1 MRKYAL
7 FIAALLFIAFAV
19 NMSAQPRYDME
30 KLFREKL
37 NRGVVAIRSNGK
49 VVVSWRQL
57 TSDAANQAF
66 DVYRNGK
73 KLNTEPLTSGGTF
86 FVDEH
91 PLVSGATYE
100 VRGGGK
106 NGSFALKANAP
117 EGYLPVKLQRP
128 DGGVTPDGEQFT
140 YSAND
145 ASVADVDGDG
155 QYEILLKWDPSNAHD
170 NAHDGYTCPTIFD
183 CYRLDGKLLWRI
195 DMGINIR
202 SGAHYVPFIFYD
214 LDGDGRAEFIVR
226 TSDGTRD
233 GQGRVIGDTKADYR
247 HHPTSGTQ
255 EPTPQKEWDK
265 YNKPGRPMTGR
276 ILTGNEYITV
286 FNGLTGKA
294 MDTKPYIP
302 ERGKLSDWGDN
313 YANRSDR
320 MLAGVGYLDGKHASA
335 IFCRGYY
342 TRTVIAAWDWDGRKL
357 RQHWVFDT
365 NTPQWASYAGQGNHN
380 LRVADVDGDGC
391 DEITYGSMA
400 VDHDGR
406 GLYNTGMGHGD
417 AIHLMAFDPSTP
429 ELQVWDC
436 HENRRDGSDFRNART
451 GKVLFQ
457 VPSKSDVGRCM
468 AADIDPTNPGVEMW
482 SSDSHGIRNIRGEV
496 IYSAQDPD
504 DPQHQQHLKL
514 NGRHLSVNFGIW
526 WDGDLLRELL
536 DRATVS
542 KYDWKNHTIVD
553 VMKFPGVVFNNGTK
567 STPCL
572 SADILGDWREEVIA
586 RTPESDE
593 LRIFVSPIPTDYRIT
608 CLMED
613 IPYRLSTAAQNVGY
627 NQPSEPGFYLGADMS
642 LAKHNFFYA
651 GQSKRMRMFILKNGQ
666 LDWTFE
672 DTQRRGEISDAIL
685 MTDGHIMIAHQYGI
699 AEITKDNQTVWQYDA
714 PAGTEIHTIQPIGK
728 THVVFVQNGK
738 PAKAVVMEIPS
749 KKIVR
754 EFVLPTS
761 EKGSVHGQFRN
772 ARLTSRGTLL
782 VANMALGCIHEY
794 NSDGKEIDRWDG
806 FLPWSV
812 QELPKGNLLITG
824 RKGRIQEI
832 TRMGETVWELNTTD
846 YGITQPQK
854 TVRLKNGNHIVN
866 NWYNEWNKTPMDSAN
881 APVQAVEIDKTGK
894 IVWQLRAWEKPDL
907 GPSTTIQLLDDA
919 VNRDRLFFGEFNPQF
934 PKLFVGPNE
943 PIGVGRGIHPGRVA
957 WIHCPGVANW
967 DGRTGLWVEDR
978 WNNQQK
984 ADAMMTEAILQLTGE
999 PTAQK
1004 AWTALFKNFNK
1015 THGRGNRSYKQGEKI
1030 AIKLNINNAITHHD
1044 TIELNSSPFVTLALV
1059 RSLVRDGGVREQDIT
1074 LCEPSRAITDSIYN
1088 KIHREFPHV
1097 VFIDNLGG
1105 DGRQKCEYYPEQI
1118 VYSVDN
1124 GKIAR
1129 GLAKCIVDADYLINS
1144 ALLKT
1149 HSGPGVTLTTK
1160 NWYGATDI
1168 NLLWRQNSHSNISQ
1182 DKRHGKP
1189 GYKTFV
1195 DWMSHKHM
1203 GGKALLLLIDGTY
1216 GSRDVNGA
1224 PAPKW
1229 QKAPFNGDWA
1239 CSLIVSQDEV
1249 ACDAVGMDILINEWP
1264 EFGSLNYCDEYLR
1277 EAASIPNAPSG
1288 TVYKQDGKPL
1298 TSSLGLFEHWNKDH
1312 KYSKIDLRYKKLEV
1326 VPDAFQGIL
1335 PVTDAKMQKSLNG
1348 QWNLKVVEGITAD
1361 ATVPAA
1367 DDSWGKIPVPG
1378 CWENYGFCKAKY
1390 DSPNALT
1397 GYYRTK
1403 FSVPEEW
1410 RGQRIVLRFDG
1421 VLYGYDLWINGHQ
1434 AGSWRSGYNTAL
1446 FDITDYLVQG
1456 EQELAMRV
1464 ISQFPGSDFDYNDD
1478 WAPNGIFRDVTLMAV
1493 PCIHLSDLTIHTQN
1507 DGTVDVKTVIANG
1520 DKHTNVSHEILDAQ
1534 GKVVGSNKVNHP
1546 NLWTAETPYLYTLRT
1561 TLKQKGK
1568 KLQTFHHK
1576 FGFRELTIDGKVIK
1590 LNGQPIKFRGVTCH
1604 ATDPNTGKVISD
1616 SLTLKDMKLMKEAS
1630 INYIRTSH
1638 YPREPRF
1645 YELADSLGF
1654 YIIDEVPFGY
1664 GDKNLYKKEFYPV
1677 LQQRAQATIR
1687 RDKNHASVLIW
1698 SLGNENPLTDICVQ
1712 LGEYV
1717 KSQLDTVRPICYP
1730 QIGSYFRSFN
1740 YKLPKVI
1747 DIYAPHYP
1755 TTEQLKDFYQRA
1767 DRPVIFTEY
1776 LHTLGVSFE
1785 DHDRQWEIIE
1795 RTPCLAGGS
1804 VWEWVDQGM
1813 KFGARN
1819 VNRYGYEEK
1828 VYTSATEGFEMCGNK
1843 GTDGLLYADRTPLP
1857 NYYELQHNYARTF
1870 VSEVNGSELKIVNRY
1885 DFLNLKNN
1893 VTFHWALTNNRDTVQ
1908 RGSFSVDC
1916 QPHAETTYQLSL
1928 PRKDG
1933 LSLLQ
1938 LAIEDAQGNTFLR
1951 QNFVLNKPERLIDT
1965 SILTPHS
1972 TLPIQEGPLVRVG
1985 RKPTLAETMRVK
1997 SESIARYLQPLDNP
2011 YVKAEVKSDG
2021 NSYSYTLT
2029 PVDTVH
2035 HFLGELGI
2043 AWLLDSKIDRV
2054 QWIGHGPFASYPG
2067 RQQANRYGIWSMQK
2081 DDLYFEGNRMG
2092 IDAAWFSDKDGN
2104 GILIAGNQLNINF
2117 EQTDRGLLVTVNAA
2131 VCGQGP
2137 KFSKTAFGVW
2147 SNEVGTKNGAFQL
2160 YRTEAGSLI
2169 SPFAPPAK
2177 IQSLFRPF
2185 FKQYD
2190 TYLMKYNDIKQ

>member
-37 NRGVVAIRSNGK
+37 NRGVVAFRSDNK
-49 VVVSWRQL
+49 VVVSWRTL
-57 TSDAANQAF
+57 STDAVSEPF

-73 KLNTEPLTSGGTF
+73 KLNAEPLTSGGTF

-170 NAHDGYTCPTIFD
+170 NAHDGYTGPTIFD

-214 LDGDGRAEFIVR
+214 FDGDGRAEFIVR

-233 GQGRVIGDTKADYR
+233 GAGRVIGDAKADYR
-247 HHPTSGTQ
+247 HRPSTASQDPDPKH
-255 EPTPQKEWDK
+255 EWGK

-276 ILTGNEYITV
+276 ILSGNEYITV

-342 TRTVIAAWDWDGRKL
+342 TRTVIAAWDWDGREL
-357 RQHWVFDT
+357 RHHWVFDT
-365 NTPQWASYAGQGNHN
+365 KNPEWASYAGQGNHN

-436 HENRRDGSDFRNART
+436 HENRKDGSDFRNART
-451 GKVLFQ
+451 GKVIFQ
-457 VPSKSDVGRCM
+457 IPSTSDVGRCM

-482 SSDSHGIRNIRGEV
+482 SSDSHGIRNIKGEV

-567 STPCL
+567 SNPCL

-1059 RSLVRDGGVREQDIT
+1059 RSLVRDGGVRQQDIT

-1124 GKIAR
+1124 GKMAR

-1951 QNFVLNKPERLIDT
+1951 QSFVLNKPERLIDT